1 MLVGWVI
8 VAGLTLIPVAGGIVW
23 FAATL
28 FGLGAVVVA
37 MWRARRGWAA
47 TAPVGP
53 GAVAGLPVGAGTE
66 PLVAGDAPPV
76 PPPPVSTS
84 GP

>member
-1 MLVGWVI
+1 MFVGWVI

-23 FAATL
+23 FAATV
-28 FGLGAVVVA
+28 FGLGAIVVA

-47 TAPVGP
+47 APVGP
-53 GAVAGLPVGAGTE
+53 AAVAGLGVGAVTE
-66 PLVAGDAPPV
+66 PLSEGAAPSI
-76 PPPPVSTS
+76 PPPPVSTD